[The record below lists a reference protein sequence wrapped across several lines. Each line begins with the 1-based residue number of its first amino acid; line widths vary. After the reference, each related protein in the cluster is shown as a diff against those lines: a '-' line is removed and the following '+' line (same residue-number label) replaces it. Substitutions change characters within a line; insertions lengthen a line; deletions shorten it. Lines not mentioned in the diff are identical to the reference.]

1 MRSCMTLHTLL
12 MSAAAALLPVF
23 PSHAGPCTTEI
34 DRMQVEVDAII
45 EAVAAAGP
53 TARESTAAMLRHQ
66 PTPGSIAA
74 AEEEIG
80 DGPKME
86 EAVAALA
93 RAREADAANDKSA
106 CEQALAAARRAISP

>member
-1 MRSCMTLHTLL
+1 
-12 MSAAAALLPVF
+12 
-23 PSHAGPCTTEI
+23 
-34 DRMQVEVDAII
+34 MQVEVDAII

-93 RAREADAANDKSA
+93 KAREADAAERQERLRTGARGRAPRD
-106 CEQALAAARRAISP
+106 QPVTIAAQKQQPAVSSFREW

>member
-1 MRSCMTLHTLL
+1 MRSCMTINTLL
-12 MSAAAALLPVF
+12 LSAAAALLPVL

-34 DRMQVEVDAII
+34 ERMQIEVDAVI
-45 EAVAAAGP
+45 EAVAAAG
-53 TARESTAAMLRHQ
+53 TSARESTAAMLHHQ

-80 DGPKME
+80 DGPRTE

-93 RAREADAANDKSA
+93 KAREADAANDKSA